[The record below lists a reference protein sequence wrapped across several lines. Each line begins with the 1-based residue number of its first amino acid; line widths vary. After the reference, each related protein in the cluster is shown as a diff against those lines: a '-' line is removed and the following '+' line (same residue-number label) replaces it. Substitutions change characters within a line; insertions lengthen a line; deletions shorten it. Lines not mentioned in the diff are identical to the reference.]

1 MHAHGYSGSQ
11 PGVMRKVFAML
22 PGAAQYSFL
31 DLGCGK
37 GRPLLV
43 ATEFPFKEIV
53 GIELSLALAQIARNN
68 AEIMSN
74 HYSGRRRVR
83 IEVGDATKSPIPS
96 GDVVLF
102 MANPFDEA
110 MIRKMAV
117 RVEAALAL
125 EERRIFVVY
134 LNPTFGGCFD
144 AVASLRRRFTGQI
157 PCAREELDTARL
169 VTSWRLSGKAEGR
182 TDTPRRTLR
191 AAAQVGSQG
200 PQSNRTGRCLRGVT
214 FYRPIRLLHPT
225 QGVIRR
231 IGNDRPVAITV
242 CRPLGSLAGWTRYAD
257 AARPFPSGVK

>member
-144 AVASLRRRFTGQI
+144 AVPSLRRRFTGQI
-157 PCAREELDTARL
+157 PCAREELGYSTIGDELATVWQGGRANRHAATDAPGRSPSWESRPAEQPNRQVFARRD
-169 VTSWRLSGKAEGR
+169 VLSTHSPLAPYSGR
-182 TDTPRRTLR
+182 DPK
-191 AAAQVGSQG
+191 
-200 PQSNRTGRCLRGVT
+200 NRE
-214 FYRPIRLLHPT
+214 
-225 QGVIRR
+225 
-231 IGNDRPVAITV
+231 
-242 CRPLGSLAGWTRYAD
+242 
-257 AARPFPSGVK
+257 